1 MNAAEGGDSERDGER
16 SVRPVSRT
24 GKGKEWKLSKGARRS
39 EGEEGKEVRVAGENL
54 EGRVEAFTGKKGR
67 GNS

>member
-1 MNAAEGGDSERDGER
+1 M
-16 SVRPVSRT
+16 RPVSRT
-24 GKGKEWKLSKGARRS
+24 GEGEEWKLSKGARRS
-39 EGEEGKEVRVAGENL
+39 EREEGKEVSAAGENL